1 MALNAARVGFRYAPY
16 RYEVGREAVRAYARA
31 TQVADERYYDDR
43 PAAPDQPLP
52 VPPAFIAC
60 VAGARAW
67 TRIMDDPELGAH
79 ERLMHVGQ
87 EFDFERPVHVGDV
100 LVCTPTITDIK
111 ALRGVEL
118 LTLEVGCATTDG
130 APAVTS
136 RSRLVFFEDAT

>member
-1 MALNAARVGFRYAPY
+1 MALNAERVGFRYAPY
-16 RYEVGREAVRAYARA
+16 RYEVGHEAVRAYARA
-31 TQVADERYYDDR
+31 TQVADGRYYDDR
-43 PAAPDQPLP
+43 PAALGQRLA

-60 VAGARAW
+60 AAGARAW
-67 TRIMDDPELGAH
+67 TRIIDDPELGAH

-136 RSRLVFFEDAT
+136 RSRLVFFEDTT

>member
-1 MALNAARVGFRYAPY
+1 MALNTQRVGFRYAPY

-31 TQVADERYYDDR
+31 TQVTDERYHDDG
-43 PAAPDQPLP
+43 PVASDDPLP

-67 TRIMDDPELGAH
+67 TRMLDDVELGAH
-79 ERLMHVGQ
+79 DRLMHVGQ
-87 EFDFERPVHVGDV
+87 EFDFQRSVHVGDV

-118 LTLEVGCATTDG
+118 LTLEVECATPGG

-136 RSRLVFFEDAT
+136 RSRLVFFEDGA

>member
-31 TQVADERYYDDR
+31 TQVADERYHDDR
-43 PAAPDQPLP
+43 PAAPDHPLP

-60 VAGARAW
+60 ATGARAW

-87 EFDFERPVHVGDV
+87 EFDFQRPVHVGDV

-118 LTLEVGCATTDG
+118 LTLEVGCTTADG

-136 RSRLVFFEDAT
+136 RSRLVFFEDAP